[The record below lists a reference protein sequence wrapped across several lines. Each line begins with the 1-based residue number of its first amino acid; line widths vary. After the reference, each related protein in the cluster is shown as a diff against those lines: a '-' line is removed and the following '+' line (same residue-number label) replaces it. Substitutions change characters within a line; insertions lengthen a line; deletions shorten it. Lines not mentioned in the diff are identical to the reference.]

1 MRGGL
6 KYVPCQKVPTRGWE
20 SLWKHVSLERQDV
33 DASFLST
40 SNLPL
45 SALPGFLDQVKLIF
59 SDFVNF
65 QHSRQWLR
73 SEIGQFLFSPRD
85 RQDVGLGAGHFL
97 SKTHQLVRLSL
108 LGSDQPWNPET
119 QLWMGWLATKVYG
132 PLGSLCNNGGG
143 SLSSWLSPLWTEL
156 CRSSA

>member
-1 MRGGL
+1 MCHVKKCRREDENL
-6 KYVPCQKVPTRGWE
+6 C
-20 SLWKHVSLERQDV
+20 WKHVSLERQDV

-65 QHSRQWLR
+65 QHSRHWLR